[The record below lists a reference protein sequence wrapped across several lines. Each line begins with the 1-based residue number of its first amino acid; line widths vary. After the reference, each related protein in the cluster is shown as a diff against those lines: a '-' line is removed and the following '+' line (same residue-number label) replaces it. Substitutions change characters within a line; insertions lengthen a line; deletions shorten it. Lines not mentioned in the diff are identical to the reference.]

1 MSALPLASSP
11 DFAETLDRHGL
22 DLARRSTGM
31 LQINLTKLCNQACR
45 HCHVD
50 SSPKRTEHLSAAGV
64 ARCLELLA
72 AHPRLAALDLTG
84 GAPELHARFRELV
97 EGARALGKRV
107 LVRHNLTVTLD
118 PHPTSGESMEYL
130 PEFFAAQGVEV
141 VSSLPF
147 YEEFFTDRQRGRG
160 VFGKSLESL
169 RRLNA
174 QGFGMPGSALELT
187 LVYNPVGSFLP
198 APQASLEADYRR
210 RLREAHGLEFT
221 RLFTITNMPIN
232 RFADDLRR
240 RGAYDDYLAKL
251 VAAFNPRAAEAVM
264 CRDLISV
271 DHLGRV
277 YDCDFNQMLEL
288 GLEAPGGEPLTIFEL
303 DLEGLSALPIRVGAH
318 CFGCTAGSGSSC
330 GGSTAEA

>member
-1 MSALPLASSP
+1 MASRP
-11 DFAETLDRHGL
+11 DFSAALAEQGVSLGRRATTTL
-22 DLARRSTGM
+22 
-31 LQINLTKLCNQACR
+31 QVNLTKLCNQACR

-50 SSPKRTEHLSAAGV
+50 SSPKRTEHLSPAGV
-64 ARCLELLA
+64 ERCLALLA
-72 AHPRLAALDLTG
+72 ARPGLAALDLTG
-84 GAPELHARFRELV
+84 GAPELHAQFRELAA
-97 EGARALGKRV
+97 GARALGKRV

-118 PHPTSGESMEYL
+118 PHPLSGESMEDL
-130 PEFFAAQGVEV
+130 PEFFAAHQLEV

-160 VFGKSLESL
+160 VFAKSLESL

-174 QGFGMPGSALELT
+174 LGYGLEGSGLELT

-210 RLREAHGLEFT
+210 RLREAHGLEFS

-232 RFADDLRR
+232 RFAEDLRR

-251 VAAFNPRAAEAVM
+251 VAAFNPQAALGVM
-264 CRDLISV
+264 CRDMISV
-271 DHLGRV
+271 DHRGYV

-288 GLEAPGGEPLTIFEL
+288 ELERPSGQPLSIFEL
-303 DLEGLSALPIRVGAH
+303 DLAELGALPIRVGEH

-330 GGSTAEA
+330 GGSTAADSTS